1 MPLTNKCDLLI
12 KTAAAMLLL
21 SSFSAY
27 AKFDNTPPTTGAY
40 ESGNYRNLAVEM
52 GKKDGWTK
60 LKTGFD
66 NMFGSNGKQQLY
78 YGYKEN
84 GQYKGSYIKT
94 TSTNDI
100 RTEGQSWG
108 MTIAVMMNKRSE
120 FDNLWRFAK
129 KYQKNSTNHQD
140 PKKQG
145 TYAWLLAFNENGVVY
160 KKDDGPAPD
169 GEEYFAFALLNADA
183 RWGSSGS
190 INYYQEALTMLT
202 TIKNKLMKNQVIV
215 FSPYVDNV
223 TDPSYHIPA
232 FYDYF
237 ADRVTKATDKT
248 YWSAVATRSRKFLKD
263 HFAKVN
269 GDPHWN
275 LPTYLARPWG
285 TPVAGEIFAGQSNPG
300 DWYELDA
307 WRVAMNV
314 ALDAH
319 VMGAEQWHKDA
330 INGILGA
337 LSYDKSVNGDGCY
350 KQVYGF
356 GVAESPYCA
365 GEGQKAANAVALL
378 ASTNSTEASSYFN
391 DFWNTPQPTGKY
403 RYYNGSLYM
412 LAMLHVTGH
421 FKFYK

>member
-1 MPLTNKCDLLI
+1 MNKYQTKVNVWLTGALI
-12 KTAAAMLLL
+12 AVF
-21 SSFSAY
+21 SSACL
-27 AKFDNTPPTTGAY
+27 ARFDNTPPSKGAY
-40 ESGNYRNLAVEM
+40 ETGIYRNLAREM
-52 GKKDGWTK
+52 SIQDAWKRVHDGYNK
-60 LKTGFD
+60 
-66 NMFGSNGKQQLY
+66 MFSNNSTQQLY
-78 YGYKEN
+78 YSYSEDGNYQ
-84 GQYKGSYIKT
+84 GHYIKT
-94 TSTNDI
+94 TDTNDI

-108 MTIAVMMNKRSE
+108 MTIAVMMNKQTD

-140 PKKQG
+140 PYKQG
-145 TYAWLLAFNENGVVY
+145 VYAWQLKFNSKGKVY
-160 KKDDGPAPD
+160 KADEGPAPD

-183 RWGSSGS
+183 RWGSNGR
-190 INYYQEALTMLT
+190 INYYQEALTMLN
-202 TIKNKLMKNQVIV
+202 TIKNKLMKNKVIV

-223 TDPSYHIPA
+223 TDPSYHLPA

-237 ADRVTKATDKT
+237 ADRVTKKTDKD
-248 YWSAVATRSRKFLKD
+248 YWSSVADRSRKFLKD
-263 HFAKVN
+263 HFAIVG

-285 TPVAGEIFAGQSNPG
+285 TPVYGNIFVGQNNPG

-314 ALDAH
+314 AMDAH
-319 VMGAEQWHKDA
+319 IMGAEAWHKNA

-337 LSYDKSVNGDGCY
+337 LSYNKAVNGEGCY
-350 KQVYGF
+350 KQKYGY
-356 GVAESPYCA
+356 GVAESRYCA

-378 ASTNSTEASSYFN
+378 ASTNVEQAQEFFY

-403 RYYNGSLYM
+403 RYYNGTLYM
-412 LAMLHVTGH
+412 LSMLHVTGK